1 MLPARLA
8 CILPLLWIEPH
19 LDQLIREG
27 VLLERHYAYK
37 ICSPSRSSIQT
48 GRLPVHVNSV
58 NTGVTFWNPEDAR
71 KCIGVTCM

>member
-1 MLPARLA
+1 MIKAPTLTLRARKPNPFRLKT
-8 CILPLLWIEPH
+8 W
-19 LDQLIREG
+19 
-27 VLLERHYAYK
+27 
-37 ICSPSRSSIQT
+37 RSSIQT